1 MTLRDEWLKQPALPE
16 EHRRNAPKFE
26 FDGSAGYVTSG
37 PLPADEQPPEFDDLL
52 RTHGYDPTRFR
63 IVGLVQ
69 VRRWQNYHG
78 DWLAYHRFNFEAIDN
93 PASGADL
100 EQLIR
105 EAQAHKSNNSAGP
118 HWFVF
123 QAADLQIGKRS
134 RDGST
139 EQIIDQYVTGLDL
152 AIAEYKSAKYLGVE
166 GIQVSMP
173 GDCIEGN
180 QSQSGR
186 NLWLTQETITE
197 QTRIFRRLIMHT
209 VEQLAPLT
217 DRLYVDVVNGNH
229 DEAQRIQNTYPGNG
243 WATESAIAVADAL
256 TLNPAAFSHVTVRV
270 PDKWSGSMTVPVG
283 DTVVT
288 VAHGHQWSRAGAM
301 AWWQRQAFNGHPPAG
316 AHILQHGHWHSFAL
330 EQSGGRTRICS
341 PALDCGSDWFRDKN
355 GATASP
361 GALAYLLRAGEPSRL
376 TVVKGGLLSRT

>member
-1 MTLRDEWLKQPALPE
+1 MSLRDEFMRQPELPE
-16 EHRRNAPKFE
+16 EQQKHTPKFE
-26 FDGSAGYVTSG
+26 FDGSAGYVTTG
-37 PLPADEQPPEFDDLL
+37 ALPADAQPPEFDDLL

-63 IVGLVQ
+63 IVGTVQ

-78 DWLAYHRFNFEAIDN
+78 DWLAYHRFNFVAADSGPAHELEALIL
-93 PASGADL
+93 AAKEHAVSG
-100 EQLIR
+100 
-105 EAQAHKSNNSAGP
+105 SVGP

-139 EQIIDQYVTGLDL
+139 EQIIDQYV
-152 AIAEYKSAKYLGVE
+152 AAVEAAVAEYRYAKRLGVE

-197 QTRIFRRLIMHT
+197 QTRIFRRLIMYT

-217 DRLYVDVVNGNH
+217 DRLYIDVVNGNH

-256 TLNPAAFSHVTVRV
+256 ALNPTAFSHVTVRT
-270 PDKWSGSMTVPVG
+270 PDKWSSQMTVPVG

-288 VAHGHQWSRAGAM
+288 VAHGHQWTRAGAM
-301 AWWQRQAFNGHPPAG
+301 GWWQRQAFNGQPPAG

-330 EQSGGRTRICS
+330 EQTGGRTRICS

-355 GATASP
+355 GASTSP
-361 GALAYLLRAGEPSRL
+361 GALAYLIRAGEPSRI
-376 TVVKGGLLSRT
+376 TVLNGRAAA